1 MNRVQPDNLKKT
13 LFNRIDTPLLLLYF
27 LLVAVGILAIFSVEH
42 RTTDTTIF
50 QMDRSYMRQAMWLG
64 YSLFLGFIIILT
76 DSKFFSSFAFL
87 IYAICIVV
95 LIITIF
101 AGVDVKGSR
110 SWLGVGSFRFQPGEV
125 AKIFTA
131 MALAK
136 FFSLNETNFKKLK
149 DRLIATA
156 IALTPAVLIIMQK
169 ETGLA
174 LVYFCF
180 FLVMFREDLPSAIL
194 LVGFA
199 PIALVLTSL
208 LLNRLTLAIV
218 LTAIA
223 LLVAFAMRQTLRR
236 KMSVRV
242 VRISA
247 WLVAILF
254 SQVAVPFVFKQV
266 LQKHQIERIYSMLG
280 IDVPDEYNKAL
291 VPGEEKK
298 ERTNGSEYNVL
309 QSKIAI
315 GSGGMMGKGFL
326 NGTSTKNQFVPEQKT
341 DFIFCAIG
349 EQFGFVGSA
358 ALIVLY
364 ISLMLRIIYLGER
377 QRSDFTRVYAYCVA
391 CILFFHFAINISMTI
406 GLAPVIGI
414 TLPFIS
420 YGGSSLLS
428 FSVLIFILVRLDA
441 DRQVLIR

>member
-1 MNRVQPDNLKKT
+1 MSTLKKT
-13 LFNRIDTPLLLLYF
+13 LFNRIDTPLLLIYLA
-27 LLVAVGILAIFSVEH
+27 LVTIGILAIFSVEH
-42 RTTDTTIF
+42 RTTDTSII
-50 QMDRSYMRQAMWLG
+50 MMNKSYMKQIMWLG
-64 YSLFLGFIIILT
+64 YSLFIGFIIILT

-87 IYAICIVV
+87 LYTVCIAV

-110 SWLGVGSFRFQPGEV
+110 SWLGVGGFRFQPGEV
-125 AKIFTA
+125 AKIFTS

-156 IALTPAVLIIMQK
+156 IALTPAVLIILQK

-180 FLVMFREDLPSAIL
+180 FLVMFREGLPSVIL
-194 LVGFA
+194 ILGFA
-199 PIALVLTSL
+199 AIALVLTSL
-208 LLNRLTLAIV
+208 LINRTTLAIL
-218 LTAIA
+218 LTVFTI
-223 LLVAFAMRQTLRR
+223 LVGIMIRQTLKR
-236 KMSVRV
+236 KIAARIIL
-242 VRISA
+242 ISA
-247 WLVAILF
+247 WVFSLLF
-254 SQVAVPFVFKQV
+254 SQIAVPFAFKHA
-266 LQKHQIERIYSMLG
+266 LQKHQIERIYSMIG

-291 VPGEEKK
+291 APGEEKK
-298 ERTNGSEYNVL
+298 EKTNSSEYNVL

-315 GSGGMMGKGFL
+315 GSGGMFGKGFL
-326 NGTSTKNQFVPEQKT
+326 NGTSTKNQFVPEQNT

-358 ALIVLY
+358 VLIILY
-364 ISLMLRIIYLGER
+364 ISLMLRVIYLGER

-414 TLPFIS
+414 TLPFLS

-428 FSVLIFILVRLDA
+428 FSILIFILVHLDA